1 MPVWMDNKLAVT
13 PMPLE
18 EELEDLARTFNAVVV
33 LVEDWEL
40 SYDIQVWNTF
50 GVNVKHLPIP
60 DFGTPSLDDLRE
72 LIEWIKTET
81 EDGNAIVVHC
91 VGGIGRSGMVAAAY
105 LISKGLDVT
114 EAIEHVKARVRGALE
129 IEEQVE
135 LLQSFARR

>member
-1 MPVWMDNKLAVT
+1 MPVWMDDQLAIT

-18 EELEDLARTFNAVVV
+18 DELEELARTFNAVVV

-40 SYDIQVWNTF
+40 NYDVQVWHTF

-60 DFGTPSLDDLRE
+60 DFGTPSLDDLQE
-72 LIEWIKTET
+72 LIKWIKEAT
-81 EDGNAIVVHC
+81 EDGNVVVVHC

-105 LISKGLDVT
+105 LISKGFNVT
-114 EAIEHVKARVRGALE
+114 EAIEHVKARVHGALE

-135 LLQSFARR
+135 LLLSFARQ